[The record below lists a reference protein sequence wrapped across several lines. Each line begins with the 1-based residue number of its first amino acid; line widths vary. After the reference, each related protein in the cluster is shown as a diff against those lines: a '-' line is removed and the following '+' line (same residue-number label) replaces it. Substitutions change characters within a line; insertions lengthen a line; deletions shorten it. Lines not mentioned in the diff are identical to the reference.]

1 MVRLDPTSRT
11 PLHRQIYD
19 DLRAAIVA
27 GRLARGV
34 QLPGA
39 RTLAHELL
47 VSRQTVSL
55 ALDQLRAEG
64 YVETRE
70 RSGTF
75 VSDALPDELLAAG
88 NAGTTRSSR
97 CVQGH
102 TIRRSDTRAHHP
114 IIDRT
119 KRSGG
124 VLDHPDRTIPPRP
137 FRVGLPAIDVFPW
150 DLWAQLV
157 GRRLRSAGRILAD
170 YGDPQGYPSLRAAI
184 AAYVAAARGVV
195 CTPDQVVITNG
206 AQQGLDLVA
215 RYLITPGADV
225 WMEEPGYP
233 GARDA
238 FAAAG
243 AKLIPIPVDEDG
255 LSIVEGI
262 RRAPQGRVVYVTPSH
277 QFPLGVTMTAARR
290 LELLH
295 WARASG
301 AWVIEDDYDSEFRY
315 TSRPLASLQ
324 GLDDSGRVIYVGSF
338 SKTLFPALRIGYLVL
353 PEVLVDTF
361 TAARHSANRQGS
373 YIEQAALTDFITNG
387 HFTRHIRRMRLLYQ
401 ERRDVLLQQA
411 REIAS
416 PYLEIRPADAGMH
429 VVGWLSGRRSD
440 REVAARAAAVGL
452 EVMSLSQYAM
462 RKSSRG
468 GLLLGFAAF
477 PPRALREAMVTLAT
491 IINE

>member
-11 PLHRQIYD
+11 PLYRQIYD

-34 QLPGA
+34 QLPAA

-75 VSDALPDELLAAG
+75 VSDALPDELLVTGHARI
-88 NAGTTRSSR
+88 TRPR
-97 CVQGH
+97 LGVQGH
-102 TIRRSDTRAHHP
+102 AVRRPDGRAHRP
-114 IIDRT
+114 IPGPT
-119 KRSGG
+119 KRSSDI
-124 VLDHPDRTIPPRP
+124 LDHPSVTILPRP

-150 DLWAQLV
+150 NLWARLV
-157 GRRLRSAGRILAD
+157 GRRLRNAGRILAD
-170 YGDPQGYPSLRAAI
+170 YGDPLGYPPLRTAI
-184 AAYVAAARGVV
+184 ASYVSAARGVV
-195 CTPDQVVITNG
+195 CIPDQVVITNG
-206 AQQGLDLVA
+206 AQQGLDLIA
-215 RYLITPGADV
+215 RFLITPGDDV
-225 WMEEPGYP
+225 WMDEPGYP

-243 AKLIPIPVDEDG
+243 AKLVPVPVDESG
-255 LSIVEGI
+255 LSIVEGV

-277 QFPLGVTMTAARR
+277 QYPLGVTMTAARR
-290 LELLH
+290 LELLR

-301 AWVIEDDYDSEFRY
+301 AWIIEDDYDSEFRY
-315 TSRPLASLQ
+315 ASRPLASLQ
-324 GLDDSGRVIYVGSF
+324 GLDDSGRVVYVGTF
-338 SKTLFPALRIGYLVL
+338 SKTLFPGLRIGYLVL
-353 PEVLVDTF
+353 REALVDALA
-361 TAARHSANRQGS
+361 AARYRANRHGS
-373 YIEQAALTDFITNG
+373 SIEQATLTDFITNG

-401 ERRDVLLQQA
+401 ERRDALLQEA
-411 REIAS
+411 RTIVS
-416 PYLEIRPADAGMH
+416 PHLEIGPADAGMH
-429 VVGWLSGRRSD
+429 VVGWLSGKRSD

-452 EVMSLSQYAM
+452 EVTPLSQYAM
-462 RKSSRG
+462 RKSTRG

-477 PPRALREAMVTLAT
+477 PPRALRKAMVTLAT